1 MSIPLDLQ
9 YMIIS
14 YIPQSELKYVCKKW
28 NKKIQKI
35 QKDALNVIGVWYQKI
50 YNRHSSVEEMVR
62 FAVIYVDYLIFIL
75 IPELTVYN
83 LRLNDGLLKI
93 LPSIKDRKRSDVRD
107 WMNNLPLTLEEWYE
121 VRDWTN
127 NSISLTINEIYGVL
141 TLDETGGVLTLD
153 ETGGVLRTLQEML
166 PG

>member
-1 MSIPLDLQ
+1 MSIPVDLQ

-35 QKDALNVIGVWYQKI
+35 QKDALNVIGVWYPKI
-50 YNRHSSVEEMVR
+50 YNRYSTIEEMVR

-83 LRLNDGLLKI
+83 LRLNDGLLTI
-93 LPSIKDRKRSDVRD
+93 LPSIKDRKRSDVRG
-107 WMNNLPLTLEEWYE
+107 WMNNVPLTLEEWYQ

-127 NSISLTINEIYGVL
+127 NSTSLTIDEMYGVL
-141 TLDETGGVLTLD
+141 TLDETD
-153 ETGGVLRTLQEML
+153 GVLRILEEM
-166 PG
+166 

>member
-1 MSIPLDLQ
+1 MSIPVDLQ

-35 QKDALNVIGVWYQKI
+35 QKDALNVIGVWYPKI
-50 YNRHSSVEEMVR
+50 YNKYSTIEEMVR
-62 FAVIYVDYLIFIL
+62 FAVIYVDYLIFII

-83 LRLNDGLLKI
+83 LRLNDGLLTI
-93 LPSIKDRKRSDVRD
+93 LPSIKHRKRSDVRA
-107 WMNNLPLTLEEWYE
+107 WMNNVPLTLEEWYE

-127 NSISLTINEIYGVL
+127 NSTSLTIEEMYGVL
-141 TLDETGGVLTLD
+141 TLDETD
-153 ETGGVLRTLQEML
+153 GVLRILEEM
-166 PG
+166 

>member
-1 MSIPLDLQ
+1 MSIPVDLQ

-35 QKDALNVIGVWYQKI
+35 QKDALNVIGVWYPKI
-50 YNRHSSVEEMVR
+50 YNKYSTIEEMVR

-83 LRLNDGLLKI
+83 LTLNHGLLTI

-107 WMNNLPLTLEEWYE
+107 WMNNVPLTLEEWYQ

-127 NSISLTINEIYGVL
+127 NSTSLTIDEMYGVL
-141 TLDETGGVLTLD
+141 TLDETD
-153 ETGGVLRTLQEML
+153 GVLRILEEM
-166 PG
+166 